1 MEDQDKLY
9 EQFRGAAEKSES
21 QGFARMEA
29 VWNRV
34 EDKLDNKKQRKIAAW
49 WKYTGMAAI
58 LLLFV
63 TVGTFLYTNES
74 PSVTPQGTQENS
86 ITVIDTQ
93 KIKNSADALKEN
105 PIVQD
110 NTVKNDNALGEEAAV
125 NEEVV
130 VNDQHPAGIE
140 GRMTEA
146 APANFKPVA
155 EKASVLNSNSNIGT
169 PIGYSNSASSAFSE
183 TYTRDKYY
191 QTTKEVPANINGTI
205 NFSGTVVDSQG
216 MPIPGVTI
224 SDGKG
229 KNVQTDFDGRYT
241 ININEGDKLSAS
253 YIGMRNNTLLGWM
266 GNNNTTLQM
275 ADDTVALNEVVVT
288 DSGRKAK
295 SVANNAIK
303 SIPSE
308 LIDEKATKEYD
319 PTVNGTVA
327 SIDEGKV
334 KKRVYT
340 ERSDKG
346 EFVARGELTGNAD
359 DKDSDVLEKNEVL
372 GKKAAEVKPNANIL
386 PILQGEGA
394 GLNIATGSGQPG
406 PSSTI
411 VMRGVGSIN
420 GNIAP
425 LYVVDGVPMSAD
437 EFKKVNSDDI
447 VEITI
452 LKDASATSIYGNRGV
467 NGVIVIKTKNAKP
480 LTKRQ
485 LREQEKKLKEQMKED
500 EKQMKD
506 SINTKEKN

>member
-34 EDKLDNKKQRKIAAW
+34 EDKLDNNKQRKIAAW

-93 KIKNSADALKEN
+93 KIKNSADALKGD
-105 PIVQD
+105 IVAKD
-110 NTVKNDNALGEEAAV
+110 NVV
-125 NEEVV
+125 MEEVV
-130 VNDQHPAGIE
+130 VKDGRPAEVKENIV
-140 GRMTEA
+140 EA
-146 APANFKPVA
+146 DSIQFTPTTKKLRVW
-155 EKASVLNSNSNIGT
+155 NSNSNIGT
-169 PIGYSNSASSAFSE
+169 PIGYTNSASSLPLE

-191 QTTKEVPANINGTI
+191 QTTKEVPANVNGTI

-229 KNVQTDFDGRYT
+229 KNVQTDFDGKYT
-241 ININEGDKLSAS
+241 ININEGDKLLAS
-253 YIGMRNNTLLGWM
+253 YIGMRNTSLLGWM

-288 DSGRKAK
+288 DSRRKAK
-295 SVANNAIK
+295 SSANSAIK

-308 LIDEKATKEYD
+308 LMDEKAAKEYD

-327 SIDEGKV
+327 GIDEGKV
-334 KKRVYT
+334 KKRIYT
-340 ERSDKG
+340 SRNDKG
-346 EFVARGELTGNAD
+346 EFVSRGELTGNAD
-359 DKDSDVLEKNEVL
+359 DKDTDVLENEVL
-372 GKKAAEVKPNANIL
+372 GKKTAESKPNADVIQS
-386 PILQGEGA
+386 LQGQVS

-406 PSSTI
+406 ADNTI
-411 VMRGVGSIN
+411 VLRGLGSIN
-420 GNIAP
+420 GNIEP
-425 LYVVDGVPMSAD
+425 LYVIDGIPVSTD
-437 EFKKVNSDDI
+437 EFKKLDSNDI
-447 VEITI
+447 VEITV
-452 LKDASATSIYGNRGV
+452 LKDASATSIYGNRGA

-480 LTKRQ
+480 LTKRE
-485 LREQEKKLKEQMKED
+485 LREQEKKLKDQMKEN
-500 EKQMKD
+500 EKKMKD
-506 SINTKEKN
+506 STNTKQKN